1 MNASTAGALLR
12 IGRRNVGRSRWRS
25 LLIVGLVLLP
35 VAGMVAAATVMKTV
49 TPTPERL
56 ATQRLGAAD
65 LLVNIG
71 GDGTLQLLE
80 DRLPKG
86 ALVEPL
92 LQSAG
97 TLELPGLVVSVTVNA
112 HDPAGLA
119 KGMLTLVAGR
129 YPGSA
134 REAAITAEV
143 ARLAAATV
151 GDRIELGDLGS
162 IEVVGLVEDELRLD
176 ARTILLDPAAA
187 RLAEASK
194 EAGWLVRL
202 PPDSDARDVVFDLSA
217 PVSNDAEAGGG
228 QPTPAFSVTARTDI
242 IRDGADI
249 GPATVVLGGLALVD
263 AALVAAA
270 AFGVG
275 VRRRQRELG
284 LMAATGAEPRHV
296 MGTVLAEALVLGSI
310 GAVAGAVVGLI
321 GALAASPF
329 LDGLT
334 EHRNPPITLDIPVLL
349 IAGAMGTLTAVIA
362 AVAPAWAAA
371 RLPVL
376 AALSGSRPNARS
388 ARRTLLIGLTL
399 VGLAIVATGAG
410 AAMRL
415 AGETGSLSLA
425 LLLGGALLGTL
436 GFGACSPWLLELL
449 GKPASRL
456 PLPARIAL
464 RDTARARSRNGPIA
478 TALLA
483 AFAAT
488 VALAA
493 YEASLAASYAASWQP
508 AVLPDQL
515 LFQGPGAREGGAAA
529 ALELDAI
536 ASAPIPGA
544 GGDQGGYVWISPGD
558 SNDPNDPLS
567 VQNVTTGD
575 ANLLRAL
582 GADSAIAAFEAGT
595 VVLLSDRPTDVS
607 SVTLHVVGPDG
618 AEVEQGT
625 VPARMVVTVGAGD
638 LPGAVLPAAV
648 ATRFDI
654 PTGKN
659 AARFVI
665 RLAHQVTD
673 AEMGRAGAIAAG
685 YPDTWVDWSRPPEVS
700 GASFRIVL
708 IIASLVFAL
717 TVTAV
722 AVALGEAE
730 SRPEQRTLLAI
741 GADPALRRRITAAR
755 AGVIALVGG
764 LLAVPA
770 GLLPVWGLLG
780 SRGSPLVVPVPEVAG
795 AVLLLPVL
803 AILGAWLLSRPIPE
817 WAAFRD
823 LPVT

>member
-1 MNASTAGALLR
+1 VVNASVAGALLR

-25 LLIVGLVLLP
+25 LLVVVLVLLP
-35 VAGMVAAATVMKTV
+35 VAGMVAAGTIMKTV

-56 ATQRLGAAD
+56 ATQRMGAAD

-71 GDGTLQLLE
+71 EGGTLQLLE
-80 DRLPKG
+80 DRLPKE
-86 ALVEPL
+86 ALVEPV
-92 LQSAG
+92 LQSGG
-97 TLELPGLVVSVTVNA
+97 TLQLPGLLVSVTVSS

-119 KGMLTLVAGR
+119 RGMLTLVGGR
-129 YPGSA
+129 FPTTTA
-134 REAAITAEV
+134 EAAITAEV
-143 ARLAAATV
+143 ARLAGTSV
-151 GDRIELGDLGS
+151 GGRIELAERGS
-162 IEVVGLVEDELRLD
+162 LDVVGIVEDDLQLK
-176 ARTILLDPAAA
+176 ARTILLDPTAALDA
-187 RLAEASK
+187 VATK
-194 EAGWLVRL
+194 EAAWLVRL
-202 PPDSDARDVVFDLSA
+202 PPGSDARAVVGDLSA
-217 PVSNDAEAGGG
+217 PVSTDSVAEGEA
-228 QPTPAFSVTARTDI
+228 PPAFSVTARADI

-296 MGTVLAEALVLGSI
+296 MGSVLAEALVLGSI
-310 GAVAGAVVGLI
+310 GAIAGAVVGLI

-334 EHRNPPITLDIPVLL
+334 EHRNPAIALDVAILL

-388 ARRTLLIGLTL
+388 ARRTLLIGLGL
-399 VGLAIVATGAG
+399 VGIAIAATGAG

-425 LLLGGALLGTL
+425 LLLGGAVLGTL
-436 GFGACSPWLLELL
+436 GFGGCSPWLLERLE
-449 GKPASRL
+449 KRASRL

-493 YEASLAASYAASWQP
+493 YQASLAASYAASWQP

-515 LFQGPGAREGGAAA
+515 LFQGPGASEGGAAA

-544 GGDQGGYVWISPGD
+544 GGDQGGYVWISPAG
-558 SNDPNDPLS
+558 SNDPNDARS

-595 VVLLSDRPTDVS
+595 VVLLSDKPSDVQ

-618 AEVEQGT
+618 ADLEQG
-625 VPARMVVTVGAGD
+625 VIPARMVVTVGAGD

-648 ATRFDI
+648 ATRFGI
-654 PTGKN
+654 PAGKN

-665 RLAHQVTD
+665 RLAHPVTD
-673 AEMGRAGAIAAG
+673 AEMGRAGEIAAG

-700 GASFRIVL
+700 GASFRIAL
-708 IIASLVFAL
+708 IVASLVFAL

-770 GLLPVWGLLG
+770 GLLPVWGLLL

-817 WAAFRD
+817 WGAFRD
-823 LPVT
+823 LPAT

>member
-1 MNASTAGALLR
+1 
-12 IGRRNVGRSRWRS
+12 
-25 LLIVGLVLLP
+25 
-35 VAGMVAAATVMKTV
+35 
-49 TPTPERL
+49 
-56 ATQRLGAAD
+56 
-65 LLVNIG
+65 
-71 GDGTLQLLE
+71 
-80 DRLPKG
+80 
-86 ALVEPL
+86 
-92 LQSAG
+92 
-97 TLELPGLVVSVTVNA
+97 
-112 HDPAGLA
+112 
-119 KGMLTLVAGR
+119 
-129 YPGSA
+129 
-134 REAAITAEV
+134 
-143 ARLAAATV
+143 
-151 GDRIELGDLGS
+151 
-162 IEVVGLVEDELRLD
+162 
-176 ARTILLDPAAA
+176 
-187 RLAEASK
+187 
-194 EAGWLVRL
+194 
-202 PPDSDARDVVFDLSA
+202 
-217 PVSNDAEAGGG
+217 
-228 QPTPAFSVTARTDI
+228 
-242 IRDGADI
+242 
-249 GPATVVLGGLALVD
+249 
-263 AALVAAA
+263 
-270 AFGVG
+270 
-275 VRRRQRELG
+275 
-284 LMAATGAEPRHV
+284 MAATGAEPRHV

-334 EHRNPPITLDIPVLL
+334 EHRNPAIALDIPILL
-349 IAGAMGTLTAVIA
+349 IAGAMGTLTAVVA

-388 ARRTLLIGLTL
+388 ARRTLLIGLGL
-399 VGLAIVATGAG
+399 VGIAIAATGAG

-425 LLLGGALLGTL
+425 LLLGGAVVGTL

-449 GKPASRL
+449 ERPASRL

-493 YEASLAASYAASWQP
+493 YQASLEASYAASWKP

-529 ALELDAI
+529 AQELKAV
-536 ASAPIPGA
+536 AEAPIPGA
-544 GGDQGGYVWISPGD
+544 GSDAGYVWLSPAD
-558 SNDPNDPLS
+558 SDDPNAPLS

-582 GADSAIAAFEAGT
+582 GADAAIPAFEAGT
-595 VVLLSDRPTDVS
+595 VVLLSDRPSDIDS
-607 SVTLHVVGPDG
+607 ATLHVVGPDG
-618 AEVEQGT
+618 TELERSV
-625 VPARMVVTVGAGD
+625 VPARVVVTVGAGD
-638 LPGAVLPAAV
+638 LPGAVLPAQV
-648 ATRFDI
+648 VTRFGI
-654 PTGKN
+654 QPGQS
-659 AARFVI
+659 AYRYVI
-665 RLAHQVTD
+665 RLGHPVTD
-673 AEMGRAGAIAAG
+673 AEMARAGVIAAG
-685 YPDTWVDWSRPPEVS
+685 YPDTFVDWSRPPEVS
-700 GASFRIVL
+700 GAAFRIVL
-708 IIASLVFAL
+708 IVASLLFAL

-770 GLLPVWGLLG
+770 GLLPVWGLLA
-780 SRGSPLVVPVPEVAG
+780 SRGSPLIVPAPEVAG
-795 AVLLLPVL
+795 AVVLLPVL

-823 LPVT
+823 LPAT